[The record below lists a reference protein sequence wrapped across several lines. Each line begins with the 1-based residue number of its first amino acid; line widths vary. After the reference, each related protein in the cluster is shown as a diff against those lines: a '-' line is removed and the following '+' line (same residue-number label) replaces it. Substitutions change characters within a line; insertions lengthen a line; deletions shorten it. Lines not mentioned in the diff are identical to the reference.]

1 MYVTDTAALRD
12 LVEQL
17 RKAPAVAIDTE
28 FMRERTYF
36 ARLCL
41 IQLGTDDIH
50 AIVDPLAFDDLS
62 PLCELLTDPA
72 VIKVFHAGSQD
83 LEIFYRLCGHATVP
97 VFDTQI
103 AATLAGFPQQ
113 VGYGALVKE
122 LLGVSLDKGDTYTD
136 WGRRPLSDTQVEYAI
151 NDVRYLPEVHRRL
164 MDELTREGRVPW
176 LQADFARLEDP
187 ATYEPVPEEQW
198 RRVKR
203 ISSLNRRQLA
213 VAREVAAWRENEAQ
227 RRDVPKRW
235 ILGDESV
242 VEIARRAPAT
252 AAEVGAIRGVADKAG
267 KGAQRGIAEAVSRAL
282 LVSDAELPSLTKRRR
297 PVGDIDAAV
306 DLMVAVVRLRAREHG
321 VAMPLLASREDL
333 ERLAGGDREASVLLE
348 GWRRKMVG
356 EELCRLLDGEIG
368 LSLAESSLQ
377 VEVRCKKPDAGSAAA
392 ADSTDAGGGSACT

>member
-1 MYVTDTAALRD
+1 VYVTDTETLRE
-12 LVEQL
+12 LVVQL

-50 AIVDPLAFDDLS
+50 AIVDPLVCDDLS
-62 PLCELLTDPA
+62 PLCDLLTDA
-72 VIKVFHAGSQD
+72 SVVKIFHAGSQD
-83 LEIFYRLCGHATVP
+83 LEIFHRQCNCATAP
-97 VFDTQI
+97 VFDTQV

-122 LLGVSLDKGDTYTD
+122 LLDVCLDKGDTYTD
-136 WGRRPLSDTQVEYAI
+136 WSRRPLSDTQVEYAL

-164 MDELTREGRVPW
+164 VAELTREGRIPW
-176 LQADFARLEDP
+176 LQADFTKLEDP
-187 ATYEPVPEEQW
+187 ATYEPIPEEQW

-213 VAREVAAWRENEAQ
+213 VAREVTAWRENEAQ

-235 ILGDESV
+235 ILGDESI
-242 VEIARRAPAT
+242 VEIARRSPAT
-252 AAEVGAIRGVADKAG
+252 AADVSAIRGVADKAG

-282 LVSDAELPSLTKRRR
+282 LVPEEDLPSLTKRRR
-297 PVGDIDAAV
+297 PQGDVDAAV
-306 DLMVAVVRLRAREHG
+306 DLMVSIVRLRAREHG

-333 ERLAGGDREASVLLE
+333 ERLAGGEREASVLLE

-356 EELCRLLDGEIG
+356 EELVRLLEGKLTLHMEDSI
-368 LSLAESSLQ
+368 LV
-377 VEVRCKKPDAGSAAA
+377 VEPRETEPDAS
-392 ADSTDAGGGSACT
+392 